1 MEERY
6 SRQVLLREIGEEGQ
20 KRLLESTVAIIGCGA
35 TGSVVANNL
44 TRAGIG
50 KILIIDRDFVEPNN
64 LQRQMLFD
72 EDDVGVPKAI
82 AASEKLRRVNS
93 DVEIEDI
100 VKDLNHTNAEKIMS
114 GMDLVL
120 DGTDNMQTRFLVND
134 VCVKNGIIWIYAGA
148 VGTHG
153 MTMPII
159 PGTTPC
165 LRCFLPDAPE
175 PGSLPT
181 CDTVGVLNTITSI
194 IASIESTEA
203 IKILLGNKTTSNAE
217 SNLIVY
223 DAWSNTFENMRMMRE
238 KGCRCCVEHKF
249 DFLNA
254 EKREIIT
261 SLCGRN
267 AIQIT
272 PADAEEISLDDLAP
286 KLERLG
292 DVRYNKFILIFKAGR
307 EEISIFKDGRAIIK
321 GTDDEK
327 IARSLYARYI
337 GV

>member
-1 MEERY
+1 M
-6 SRQVLLREIGEEGQ
+6 REIGDEGQ

-35 TGSVVANNL
+35 IGSVVANNL

-50 KILIIDRDFVEPNN
+50 RILIVDRDFVEMNN

-72 EDDVGVPKAI
+72 EDDIGTPKAI
-82 AASEKLRRVNS
+82 AAADKLRRVNS
-93 DVEIEDI
+93 DVEIEAI
-100 VKDLNHTNAEKIMS
+100 VKDLNHTNAEKVVS
-114 GMDLVL
+114 GVDLVL
-120 DGTDNMQTRFLVND
+120 DGTDNMQTRFLIND
-134 VCVKNGIIWIYAGA
+134 VCVKNEIAWIYAGA
-148 VGTHG
+148 VGTQG
-153 MTMPII
+153 MTMSII

-165 LRCFLPDAPE
+165 FRCFLPDVPE
-175 PGSLPT
+175 PGSLQT
-181 CDTVGVLNTITSI
+181 CDTIGVLNTIPGI

-203 IKILLGNKTTSNAE
+203 IKILLGKKGITNVE

-223 DAWSNTFENMRMMRE
+223 DAWSNTFENMAMMRD

-254 EKREIIT
+254 EKEEIIT

-272 PADAEEISLDDLAP
+272 PADANEILLDDLAS

-292 DVRYNKFILIFKAGR
+292 DVRYNKFILIFKTGR